1 MLIGT
6 VARLPTR
13 ADAER
18 AVEHLRMKINVD
30 NPQQHFHRVTVQ
42 GLADRFMAEYASK
55 KCRRNTLMNY
65 QGLYNNHIKPRWGT
79 EYVDDVRPML
89 VENWFD
95 GYNEYEVELKDGQ
108 KIKKTV
114 SRAVRS
120 HLRNLMHTM
129 FERARFWEMVREN
142 PIDLVHQSQKRLKK
156 PRVLEAKDFK
166 LLVPQLSEPDKTMV
180 IVHQCLG
187 LRSCET
193 VALKWLDFNFDDL
206 TVHIQRSFVK
216 GEINEVKTDA
226 SDKVLPV
233 DPDLA
238 HILLSHKA
246 RSKFTGPDNYVFANA
261 QSGIRW
267 PESFLKDHIKPAAKR
282 AGIGN
287 VGWHTFRHTYATLLA
302 ELDTKPAV
310 QKELLR
316 HANISTTMNVYTQA
330 VQKSLRRAAR
340 KAVKALL

>member
-1 MLIGT
+1 MIHLAQRRKT
-6 VARLPTR
+6 EKR
-13 ADAER
+13 A
-18 AVEHLRMKINVD
+18 
-30 NPQQHFHRVTVQ
+30 
-42 GLADRFMAEYASK
+42 
-55 KCRRNTLMNY
+55 
-65 QGLYNNHIKPRWGT
+65 
-79 EYVDDVRPML
+79 
-89 VENWFD
+89 
-95 GYNEYEVELKDGQ
+95 
-108 KIKKTV
+108 
-114 SRAVRS
+114 AVRFSRLRTRRRIPLRVAES
-120 HLRNLMHTM
+120 HVRNLMHTM

-238 HILLSHKA
+238 HILL
-246 RSKFTGPDNYVFANA
+246 
-261 QSGIRW
+261 
-267 PESFLKDHIKPAAKR
+267 
-282 AGIGN
+282 
-287 VGWHTFRHTYATLLA
+287 
-302 ELDTKPAV
+302 
-310 QKELLR
+310 
-316 HANISTTMNVYTQA
+316 
-330 VQKSLRRAAR
+330 
-340 KAVKALL
+340 